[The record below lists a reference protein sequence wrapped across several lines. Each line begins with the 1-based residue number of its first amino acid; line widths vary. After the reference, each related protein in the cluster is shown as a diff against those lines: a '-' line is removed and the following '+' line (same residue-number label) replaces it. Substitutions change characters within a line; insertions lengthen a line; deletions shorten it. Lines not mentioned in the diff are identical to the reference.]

1 MALGAW
7 LFLFTSQTVFGSAA
21 ENVGEVVQSA
31 TGSEIETGFAA
42 ENVGQVTQVA
52 FGLEIET
59 GVGAQNIGQ
68 VTQAASGFGVESGIG
83 AQNVGQVD
91 QTALGVEVVSG
102 AAAQVLSQI
111 VESAV
116 GNGGGGVP
124 INPLLSP
131 LAQGGSDTSE
141 WWQQR
146 KDVFTEQYGY
156 VRLAPDFDPQVAW
169 EFNESDFAPGKPI
182 TLAAFTSKLVSGARS
197 EEREALF
204 SKKLDEML
212 ERQRAEYAQHQKIVK
227 VTLTSAGVTL
237 VLWKLLPLL

>member
-1 MALGAW
+1 MP
-7 LFLFTSQTVFGSAA
+7 LFTNLPG
-21 ENVGEVVQSA
+21 
-31 TGSEIETGFAA
+31 
-42 ENVGQVTQVA
+42 
-52 FGLEIET
+52 
-59 GVGAQNIGQ
+59 
-68 VTQAASGFGVESGIG
+68 
-83 AQNVGQVD
+83 
-91 QTALGVEVVSG
+91 TALSLPQFTVPDYHI
-102 AAAQVLSQI
+102 AAPQPQ
-111 VESAV
+111 
-116 GNGGGGVP
+116 P
-124 INPLLSP
+124 NPLLSP

-182 TLAAFTSKLVSGARS
+182 TLAAFSSKLVSGARS

>member
-7 LFLFTSQTVFGSAA
+7 LLLFSSQTVVFGVAA
-21 ENVGEVVQSA
+21 ETNSQIVQSASGTELELGAAAQNVGQASQSA
-31 TGSEIETGFAA
+31 TGSE
-42 ENVGQVTQVA
+42 
-52 FGLEIET
+52 
-59 GVGAQNIGQ
+59 
-68 VTQAASGFGVESGIG
+68 VESGRSAQTVGGVVQGAIG
-83 AQNVGQVD
+83 SEVETGGSAQHVGS
-91 QTALGVEVVSG
+91 VVQNASG
-102 AAAQVLSQI
+102 AAEVFSGSASQTLHQV
-111 VESAV
+111 VEKAIGGDPPSA
-116 GNGGGGVP
+116 
-124 INPLLSP
+124 NPLLSP
-131 LAQGGSDTSE
+131 LSQGGSDTSE

-146 KDVFTEQYGY
+146 KDVFNEQYGY

-182 TLAAFTSKLVSGARS
+182 TLAAFTSKLVSGVRS